1 MAKSKS
7 KLPKSLI
14 HEFVD
19 AAHYDAEVPKLD
31 AMLKKH
37 PALLTANRGGSDPEN
52 AMGAALHMRATK
64 VIDFLVS
71 KGAEVDAFV
80 ACALG
85 QKKKVK
91 AMLADNPKLA
101 TASNKHS
108 HGIPIIGF
116 AANPAICELLID
128 HGHPVDIVAAAR
140 YGLVKRV
147 KQFLADDPDSVYETD
162 ERQQTALHHSILC
175 AHDSISKLLID
186 ADADVDATDFRNA
199 TPLTNACQYGRHKV
213 AKWIL
218 EYDINMNNKA
228 YSDEWSYLHL
238 CCYWKSRSSR
248 LTPAEYEAAIHKI
261 IRMLIKEGIDC
272 DLKCKKGKTALDYC
286 NEKDLPER
294 AALIQKL
301 SPTAR

>member
-1 MAKSKS
+1 MAKLKT

-19 AAHYDAEVPKLD
+19 AAHYDAEIPKLD

-37 PALLTANRGGSDPEN
+37 PALLTANRGGGDPEN

-71 KGAEVDAFV
+71 KGAGVDAFV

-85 QKKKVK
+85 RKKELK
-91 AMLADNPKLA
+91 AMLAENPKLA
-101 TASNKHS
+101 TAKNKHS
-108 HGIPIIGF
+108 HGIPIAEF
-116 AANPAICELLID
+116 AADPTISELLIQN
-128 HGHPVDIVAAAR
+128 GHPVDIVLAAR
-140 YGLVKRV
+140 YGLTKRV
-147 KQFLADDPDSVYETD
+147 KQYLADDPDSVYETD
-162 ERQQTALHHSILC
+162 ERQQTALHHSVLR
-175 AHDSISKLLID
+175 AHDNISKVLIA
-186 ADADVDATDFRNA
+186 ADADVDALDFRNA

-218 EYDINMNNKA
+218 EYDINMNNKS
-228 YSDEWSYLHL
+228 YSDKWSYLHL
-238 CCYWKSRSSR
+238 CCNWKARS
-248 LTPAEYEAAIHKI
+248 THMTADEYEQAIHKI

-272 DLKCKKGKTALDYC
+272 DLKCQKGKTALDFC
-286 NEKDLPER
+286 REKDMPGR

-301 SPTAR
+301 ARSAR